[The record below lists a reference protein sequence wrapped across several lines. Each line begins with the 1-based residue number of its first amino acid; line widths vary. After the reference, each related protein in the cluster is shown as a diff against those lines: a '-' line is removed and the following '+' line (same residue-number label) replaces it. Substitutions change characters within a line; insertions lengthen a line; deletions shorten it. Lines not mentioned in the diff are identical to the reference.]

1 MRKFHPAF
9 LKLCIVI
16 KPHNFGKRNHLM
28 SNPHSENPMRL
39 LTEHFPSSGFMTLP
53 NLCSPDTE
61 NVTGLLY

>member
-16 KPHNFGKRNHLM
+16 KPHNFARCNGLM
-28 SNPHSENPMRL
+28 SNPRFENPMRL
-39 LTEHFPSSGFMTLP
+39 LTEHFSSSGFMTLP

-61 NVTGLLY
+61 NVMGL